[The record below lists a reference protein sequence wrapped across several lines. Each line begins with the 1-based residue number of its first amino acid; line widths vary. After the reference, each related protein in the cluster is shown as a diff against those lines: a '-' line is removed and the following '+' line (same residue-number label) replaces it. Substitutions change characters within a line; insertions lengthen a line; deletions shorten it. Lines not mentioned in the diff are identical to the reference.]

1 MKSLGAYKAVRG
13 SSHIIPTEHKRLR
26 ATSATEKIMV
36 TLILRRRTDG
46 KKLLETKDFPA
57 KAKALREAL
66 DRDRFLAEH
75 GADPAEIEQLAT
87 FAKSNGLKVVETNLA
102 ARSLVLLGSAAKMN
116 KSFQVKLADYQ
127 GPLGKYHSH
136 TGEAR
141 LPGALAKTVTAVI
154 GLQNRPIHAQAH
166 NTMRRGGPM
175 DPPNT
180 KSVTPQM
187 IAQLYDFPPGDGAR
201 QTIGI
206 YEMAT
211 VDPDTNKL
219 VYAGYT
225 AQDVKNTMQG
235 FGGGLKI
242 PVIVDVPIDGRQN
255 SGINDGETLL
265 DITVAGAI
273 AQGATIAVYFAG
285 PETQNML
292 HALQKMIHPSLGD
305 PVPTVISISYGWGPD
320 DDQTGFSENE
330 FTEFGRLFQDAAN
343 LFISVFIS
351 SGDNGCYIPT
361 RQGSTVAQASYPATE
376 PMAIACG
383 GTTVGNVKGSTFEEY
398 GWNDVGV
405 GGGRPGASGGGIS
418 ARFPVPSYQKGAGV
432 PVHNSTKKPG
442 RGIPDLAGNGS
453 ENSGYMQH
461 AAGFRAQQVGGTSAV
476 APLYAGLFAR
486 INANL
491 GVSVGFVNPVLYNV
505 AKTAFRDVVAPPGPA
520 NNSFHGVT
528 GYPVVAGW
536 DAVTGLGSVKGAP
549 LQSALKGAKAG
560 SKAPSSLSHAE
571 DLRLNFD
578 PRRPQARFQS
588 DLSAKAK
595 ADVGSRVAQ
604 QVPWPAHSAPAPKPL
619 SPAPKETDGLS
630 RFAGYDAIVMTY
642 TSAEADTLATL
653 FTPGHPL
660 SSWYEYRHNIDDYIP
675 LVTGRDAPFNTV
687 KDARYYH
694 SLGLYFP
701 CTIGKA
707 RVLLF
712 KSGLHL
718 DHDLE
723 TVTPKTVMPFSKLLV
738 ELMQAVKPTL
748 FITTGTGGG
757 IGSDVKL
764 GDVVIAGKARFDCR
778 FQFKSE
784 PWRVKAY
791 KTSSLPAGALASI
804 TPALLDV
811 NGTRIAQATP
821 IPGRARPKVWSGPA
835 TTIVTTDKYAY
846 DTADNQPY
854 ELQGLGQAC
863 DMGDAMV
870 GQVMSKIQGVSW
882 FAIRNASDPQ
892 MPVPPGQGFKTVD
905 SESNYIY
912 ATYGAITSAA
922 SVVASWAIISS
933 TFK

>member
-1 MKSLGAYKAVRG
+1 
-13 SSHIIPTEHKRLR
+13 
-26 ATSATEKIMV
+26 MV

-46 KKLLETKDFPA
+46 KKLLEVKDFAA
-57 KAKALREAL
+57 KGETAREPV
-66 DRDRFLAEH
+66 DRDRFAAEH
-75 GADPAEIEQLAT
+75 GADPAEIEQLTT
-87 FAKSNGLKVVETNLA
+87 FAKSNGLTVVETNPA
-102 ARSLVLLGSAAKMN
+102 ARSVVLLGSVAKMN
-116 KSFQVKLADYQ
+116 KLFGVKLTDYQ

-141 LPGALAKTVTAVI
+141 LPGDLARTVTAVI
-154 GLQNRPIHAQAH
+154 GLHNRPIHARAH
-166 NTMRRGGPM
+166 NTLRRGGAM
-175 DPPNT
+175 DPPHT

-187 IAQLYDFPPGDGAR
+187 IAQLYDFPPGDGAGH
-201 QTIGI
+201 TIGI

-219 VYAGYT
+219 VFAGYT

-242 PVIVDVPIDGRQN
+242 PTIIDVPIDGRKN

-285 PETQNML
+285 PETQNIV
-292 HALQKMIHPSLGD
+292 HALQKMIHPSQGD

-320 DDQTGFSENE
+320 DDQAGFSKNE
-330 FTEFGRLFQDAAN
+330 FTEFGQLFQDAAN
-343 LFISVFIS
+343 LFITVLIS

-361 RQGSTVAQASYPATE
+361 PQGSTHAQASYPATE
-376 PMAIACG
+376 PLVVACG
-383 GTTVGNVKGSTFEEY
+383 GTTVGNVSGSTFEEY
-398 GWNDVGV
+398 AWNDVGV
-405 GGGRPGASGGGIS
+405 GGGLPGASGGGIS
-418 ARFPVPSYQKGAGV
+418 ARFSVPGYQKGAGV
-432 PVHNSTKKPG
+432 PVHNFTKKSG
-442 RGIPDLAGNGS
+442 RGIPDVAGNAS

-461 AAGFRAQQVGGTSAV
+461 AAGFPAQPVGGTSAV

-491 GVSVGFVNPVLYNV
+491 GVSVGFVNPVLYNM

-536 DAVTGLGSVKGAP
+536 DAVTGLGSVKGAS
-549 LQSALKGAKAG
+549 LQVALKTANAG
-560 SKAPSSLSHAE
+560 SKAPSALSHAE

-578 PRRPQARFQS
+578 PRQPQSRFQS
-588 DLSAKAK
+588 DLSPEAR
-595 ADVGSRVAQ
+595 ADVSNRVAH
-604 QVPWPAHSAPAPKPL
+604 QVPWPAASAPVPKPL
-619 SPAPKETDGLS
+619 SPAPKETDDLS

-718 DHDLE
+718 DHDLKTVTAE
-723 TVTPKTVMPFSKLLV
+723 TVIPFSKLLV
-738 ELMQAVKPTL
+738 ELMQTVKPTL
-748 FITTGTGGG
+748 FVTTGTGGG
-757 IGSDVKL
+757 IGSNVKL
-764 GDVVIAGKARFDCR
+764 GDVIIAGRVRFDCR

-784 PWRVKAY
+784 PWKDAVY
-791 KTSSLPAGALASI
+791 KTSPLPTGALALI

-811 NGTRIAQATP
+811 NGVRVAQATP
-821 IPGRARPKVWSGPA
+821 IPGRARPKVWSGPT

-846 DTADNQPY
+846 DTANNQPFQ
-854 ELQGLGQAC
+854 LQGLGQAC

-870 GQVMSKIQGVSW
+870 GQVMSDIEGVSW

-892 MPVPPGQGFKTVD
+892 MPVPPDQGFESVD

-912 ATYGAITSAA
+912 STYGASTSAA